1 MILPDTSAWVEYFRA
16 TGSTVHL
23 QVRALLGSKFEHV
36 ATTSLV
42 VMELA
47 AGIRTSSE
55 LRGVQRMTVS
65 CRLLRTGDPDD
76 YLNAATIYRA
86 CRRGGETIRTMI
98 DCVIA
103 AVAIREHAEVL
114 HHDRDF
120 DAIAR
125 HTPLQL
131 A

>member
-1 MILPDTSAWVEYFRA
+1 
-16 TGSTVHL
+16 
-23 QVRALLGSKFEHV
+23 
-36 ATTSLV
+36 
-42 VMELA
+42 
-47 AGIRTSSE
+47 
-55 LRGVQRMTVS
+55 
-65 CRLLRTGDPDD
+65 
-76 YLNAATIYRA
+76 
-86 CRRGGETIRTMI
+86 MI
-98 DCVIA
+98 DYVIA